1 MLNKPLLVAP
11 AISKDDRIKFILP
24 NQEISLDHETTLKAW
39 SILELCN
46 GINTVDMIT
55 EALQD
60 IDKGFIVGFLNDL
73 NSLRVVIDSREVYKH
88 FHAISSNPMVYL
100 SDITDEEIVAHTRSP
115 RMPTRE
121 GEVFKVLP
129 AERSELIRLQA
140 RRASCRN
147 FSSERLWLDDLG
159 GLLDI
164 GYSFS
169 RHAVPSAGGLY
180 PMKIFA
186 IVLEQQVDFPAG
198 YYEYDNESDRL
209 VLFNESP
216 DVQRIIYAF
225 NEVEMPYGAQVVLV
239 IAADANRQP
248 RKYSNRG
255 YRFMAIEAGHIA
267 QNLSLGAVELGLA
280 TCELGSM
287 LDNVITDELELTDC
301 LPFLAVAVGKK
312 SSEEK
317 VTVSQVLARFI
328 DEMEGETKPVQ
339 RSWLID
345 DSMSSNYDKSYF
357 QFLAL
362 TQNGQITS
370 GISTSWADAKLK
382 AIAEGYERQRAAS
395 TRYDI
400 RAPACDL
407 PEAWLDPRVV
417 APLTAEQYDTL
428 PYLQKFD
435 ENSEIEWVRGES
447 YDGRAVY
454 VPIDLVFYPL
464 RDIGRKLVVDTCSS
478 GFAAYTD
485 YEEAVN
491 RGILELVE
499 RDSLMRSWYE
509 KKSPRKLDFEIL
521 PVHLQ
526 NRVRYWKQ
534 LGREVFVL
542 DLSQRGVTIIEVV
555 ITSDDYPC
563 FVSGASSTLGRFEE
577 VAIKAFHEAESRLI
591 YGLNEPSVRTLEP
604 HEVHSVLDHEL
615 LYAQSKRF
623 HEYVQFLFDGETSSV
638 LPLATTTLPELKA
651 ELEIVTV
658 DVSEEHSSLRVV
670 KVLSTEMIPISFGH
684 GTGHYSHH
692 SLTCAVNGLEAIP
705 HYFA

>member
-1 MLNKPLLVAP
+1 MLNKPLLVVP
-11 AISKDDRIKFILP
+11 AVSKADRIKFILP
-24 NQEISLDHETTLKAW
+24 DKEIALDRETTSKAW
-39 SILELCN
+39 AILELCN
-46 GINTVDMIT
+46 GINTVDAIT
-55 EALQD
+55 EALED
-60 IDKGFIVGFLNDL
+60 IDNEFIVGFLNDL

-88 FHAISSNPMVYL
+88 FHAISSNPMVYP
-100 SDITDEEIVAHTRSP
+100 SDITDEEIVAHTKSP
-115 RMPTRE
+115 RMPVRE
-121 GEVFKVLP
+121 GKAFEVKP
-129 AERSELIRLQA
+129 AEGSHLTRLQS
-140 RRASCRN
+140 RRTSCRN
-147 FSSERLWLDDLG
+147 FSSEKLGLDDLG

-186 IVLEQQVDFPAG
+186 IVLDEQMDFPAG

-209 VLFNESP
+209 VLFNENP
-216 DVQRIIYAF
+216 DAQRIIYAF

-317 VTVSQVLARFI
+317 ITVSQILARFI

-395 TRYDI
+395 TRHDI
-400 RAPACDL
+400 RARASDL
-407 PEAWLDPRVV
+407 PGAWLDPRVV
-417 APLTAEQYDTL
+417 APLTDEQYDAL
-428 PYLQKFD
+428 SYLQKFD

-491 RGILELVE
+491 RGVLELVE

-509 KKSPRKLDFEIL
+509 KKSPRKLGFDIL

-526 NRVRYWKQ
+526 NRVRYWER

-577 VAIKAFHEAESRLI
+577 AAIKAFHEAESRLI
-591 YGLNEPSVRTLEP
+591 YGLNEPNVRTLEP
-604 HEVHSVLDHEL
+604 REVHSVLDHEL

-623 HEYVQFLFDGETSSV
+623 HGHVQFLFDGETSSV
-638 LPLATTTLPELKA
+638 PPIATTTLAELKA
-651 ELEIVTV
+651 ELKIVTV
-658 DVSEEHSSLRVV
+658 DVSEAHSSLRVV
-670 KVLSTEMIPISFGH
+670 KVLSTELIPISFGH

-692 SLTCAVNGLEAIP
+692 SLTSAANGLEAIP